1 VISWLS
7 GRHPIVRIGLA
18 AASGLITALGFAPYG
33 WWPLTIIGVAGL
45 SSCVLAATRMRGA
58 AGLGYAFG
66 LGFLGLGLNWMQ
78 IIFVEAM
85 IGLVAVEAVF
95 FAALGALVKIAGK
108 TPWWPLAAAGAW
120 TITEFTYARFPFG
133 GFGWMRL
140 GYAMVDSPLAWG
152 LPVLGV
158 AGVGFI
164 TAALAQ
170 LLAWLGERVSLK
182 RTGVVAGGLAAAIG
196 VSALG
201 LLIVPGQSSGQLSV
215 GWVQGGAPGGGVYG
229 LGPARSITTNQ
240 VAETNRLM
248 QRIEAGELPRPDF
261 IVWPEN
267 STDMDPFTDYRT
279 GALVQAALNRTQ
291 LPILVGSV
299 VADQKADTRQT
310 VSLWWDPTKG
320 VVAEYAKRGIVPFGE
335 WVPLRSLLLP
345 LLPELAYVGADSI
358 PGTQP
363 GVITPTLA
371 NGRTV
376 KLGVIICYDL
386 AFDNIVHDTLTN
398 GAQVLVVQ
406 SSNAMYQGTGQIDQ
420 QFAITRARA
429 MESRRE
435 VLVVTTSG
443 ISGLI
448 NPDGS
453 VAFQTTDHQSASGVV
468 TLPVREGGTPAVV
481 YGTLMELCMVILGLA
496 GLVASVF
503 YGRMAKSET
512 DSGAEHG

>member
-1 VISWLS
+1 M
-7 GRHPIVRIGLA
+7 RIALA
-18 AASGLITALGFAPYG
+18 TAFGLITALGFAPFG
-33 WWPLTIIGVAGL
+33 WWPLTIVGAAGL
-45 SSCVLAATRMRGA
+45 SSCVLAATRLRGA
-58 AGLGYAFG
+58 VGLGYAYG

-85 IGLVAVEAVF
+85 VGLVAVEAVF
-95 FAALGALVKIAGK
+95 FAVLGALVKTAGK
-108 TPWWPLAAAGAW
+108 TQWWPLAAAAAW
-120 TITEFTYARFPFG
+120 TITEFAYSRFPFG

-152 LPVLGV
+152 FPVFGV
-158 AGVGFI
+158 AGVGLI
-164 TAALAQ
+164 VAVLAQ
-170 LLAWLGERVSLK
+170 LLAWLADRVSV
-182 RTGVVAGGLAAAIG
+182 RRASVVAASLAMAIG
-196 VSALG
+196 SSALG
-201 LLIVPGQSSGQLSV
+201 LLVAPGPSSGQVNV

-229 LGPARSITTNQ
+229 LGPARSITINH
-240 VAETNRLM
+240 VAETDRLM

-267 STDMDPFTDYRT
+267 STDMDPFADYRT

-299 VADQKADTRQT
+299 VSDQKADTRQT

-335 WVPLRSLLLP
+335 WVPLKSLLLP
-345 LLPELAYVGADSI
+345 LIPELAYVGADSI
-358 PGTQP
+358 PGSQP
-363 GVITPTLA
+363 GVINPTLA
-371 NGRTV
+371 DGRGIKV
-376 KLGVIICYDL
+376 GVIVCYDL

-406 SSNAMYQGTGQIDQ
+406 SSNAMFQGTGQIDQ

-503 YGRMAKSET
+503 YGRMAKSEN